1 MPYTLNNFDGTQLKI
16 VADGTID
23 RQYTTSLN
31 LIGKLVSNYGE
42 LQQENFVWLLQNFS
56 SSVEPVNKIQGQTWF
71 DKSTSV
77 LKLKVY
83 DGTEWKAIS
92 VTKAAVSAPSS
103 TQGDF
108 WLKTSTKQL
117 FVGTGTGTNWSLVGP
132 DAVEG
137 FGETGFRAV
146 KVLDTTN
153 GEHLVLKLMM
163 NGKAVGAVSTS
174 SFNVKSNESIYTD
187 GWPTL
192 IDGLN
197 LRSITATNV
206 TLTGLNAVSV
216 TATSISSVDVNS
228 TNVTAT
234 KVVSANTLTS
244 TVLSVSGYGYITS
257 MFGTDVHATEIISP
271 RISSGSTATTGA
283 IEGSWSLTAGSIL
296 RSSYADLAENYEAD
310 DTYSPGMVLEFGG
323 IAEVTLCQT
332 DMSTSVAGII
342 STKPAYLMHDHHEQE
357 GYVYPIALSGRV
369 PCNVKGKIKKGDLLV
384 SGAGGFARADKNP
397 KVGTVVAKAMEDYD
411 STDIGQIEVMV
422 WRG

>member
-117 FVGTGTGTNWSLVGP
+117 FVGNGTGTNWSLVGP

-174 SFNVKSNESIYTD
+174 SFNVKSTESIYTD
-187 GWPTL
+187 GWTAL

-197 LRSITATNV
+197 IQ
-206 TLTGLNAVSV
+206 
-216 TATSISSVDVNS
+216 DVK
-228 TNVTAT
+228 AT

>member
-174 SFNVKSNESIYTD
+174 SFNVKSTESIYTD
-187 GWPTL
+187 GWTAL

-197 LRSITATNV
+197 IQ
-206 TLTGLNAVSV
+206 
-216 TATSISSVDVNS
+216 DVK
-228 TNVTAT
+228 AT

>member
-92 VTKAAVSAPSS
+92 VTKAAVSAPGS

-187 GWPTL
+187 GWTAL

-197 LRSITATNV
+197 IQ
-206 TLTGLNAVSV
+206 
-216 TATSISSVDVNS
+216 DVK
-228 TNVTAT
+228 AT

>member
-71 DKSTSV
+71 DKSAGI

-83 DGTEWKAIS
+83 DGTEWKSIGG
-92 VTKAAVSAPSS
+92 TKAAVSAPSS

-108 WLKTSTKQL
+108 WLKTSTNQL
-117 FVGTGTGTNWSLVGP
+117 FVGTGTGTSWSLVGP
-132 DAVEG
+132 EAVDG
-137 FGETGFRAV
+137 FGETGFKAV
-146 KVLDTTN
+146 KVLDTIN

-174 SFNVKSNESIYTD
+174 SFNVKATESIYTD
-187 GWPTL
+187 GWRDL
-192 IDGLN
+192 IDGFN
-197 LRSITATNV
+197 FRGFTATEVVIN
-206 TLTGLNAVSV
+206 TATIHNLNAPSLTVGSGLTANFIDV
-216 TATSISSVDVNS
+216 DDLYVNTATV
-228 TNVTAT
+228 AT
-234 KVVSANTLTS
+234 KLISNF
-244 TVLSVSGYGYITS
+244 IT
-257 MFGTDVHATEIISP
+257 
-271 RISSGSTATTGA
+271 SGSTATNGL
-283 IEGSWSLTAGSIL
+283 IEGHWNLTVGSKL
-296 RSSYADLAENYEAD
+296 SSTYADLAENYEAD
-310 DTYSPGMVLEFGG
+310 DTYGPGMVLEFGG
-323 IAEVTLCQT
+323 VAEVTLCQT

-342 STKPAYLMHDHHEQE
+342 STAPAYLMHDHHEQE

>member
-132 DAVEG
+132 DAVEE

-174 SFNVKSNESIYTD
+174 SFNVKSTESIYTD
-187 GWPTL
+187 GWTAL

-197 LRSITATNV
+197 IQ
-206 TLTGLNAVSV
+206 
-216 TATSISSVDVNS
+216 DVK
-228 TNVTAT
+228 AT